1 MPKQNVSTN
10 EYIVISHGL
19 NCVVLPITFHNLPKR
34 SCLDEYR
41 KLEIDDTQFV
51 WICKNP

>member
-10 EYIVISHGL
+10 EYIISHGL

-34 SCLDEYR
+34 SCLDEYH
-41 KLEIDDTQFV
+41 KLEIHNLYGYT
-51 WICKNP
+51 KTLE